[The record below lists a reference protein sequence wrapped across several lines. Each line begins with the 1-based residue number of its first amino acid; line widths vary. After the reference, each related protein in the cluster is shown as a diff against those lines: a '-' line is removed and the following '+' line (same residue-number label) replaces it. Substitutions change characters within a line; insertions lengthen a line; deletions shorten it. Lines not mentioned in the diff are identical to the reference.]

1 MAIKQ
6 VEKLEVEDEFNV
18 TRKVSALGFT
28 KLELSTKQR
37 LHVKNAV
44 EYEQH
49 DATIV
54 KTFVR
59 YDTEVDIKFAHI
71 WDHDISSG
79 STD

>member
-37 LHVKNAV
+37 LHGKNAV
-44 EYEQH
+44 EYEQTY
-49 DATIV
+49 AWEGNKSKNYPV
-54 KTFVR
+54 KVR
-59 YDTEVDIKFAHI
+59 RI
-71 WDHDISSG
+71 
-79 STD
+79 

>member
-37 LHVKNAV
+37 PNVKNAV
-44 EYEQH
+44 EYE
-49 DATIV
+49 
-54 KTFVR
+54 
-59 YDTEVDIKFAHI
+59 
-71 WDHDISSG
+71 
-79 STD
+79 